1 MVSRDLLK
9 KLEALKEDLK
19 VVKMEL
25 VENPQKHFLTTKSY
39 ECTLN
44 NGKVITRESI
54 IKNGSNGSAVTV
66 LPVTRDMKSLLV
78 VQPRVFTKNK
88 IGIELPAG
96 YIDADE
102 EAIDAAKRE
111 LREETGFDSNN
122 WKFLASYYQDQ
133 GCSEA
138 FNYSYLA
145 LDCEKMFEQNL
156 DSDEFIHYIPCNF
169 EDIVSLAEENIIND
183 AGSLIA
189 IEKAKKFILR

>member
-1 MVSRDLLK
+1 
-9 KLEALKEDLK
+9 
-19 VVKMEL
+19 
-25 VENPQKHFLTTKSY
+25 
-39 ECTLN
+39 
-44 NGKVITRESI
+44 
-54 IKNGSNGSAVTV
+54 
-66 LPVTRDMKSLLV
+66 MKSLLV

-96 YIDADE
+96 YIDVGE